1 MSRVETSVAGGIE
14 AGNAVR
20 PAQPLP
26 ADANPPTHGIV
37 VDRLIGD
44 QLSRWW
50 SLAGVWLTVA
60 FTAAF
65 GLYVNYRAQ
74 GRDATFVSVLM
85 AMIPHYLAWALV
97 SPPLYRALH
106 KSLEGVSRGLWI
118 SMLVGWSAIALA
130 GSTAMSF
137 FSYVI
142 RHDLAPTLRQLVE
155 IYVLPPA
162 GPAFWAMNFSTLV
175 LAFVAFGAIRTLRL
189 RDQALWSAAQT
200 ELRGA
205 RLEAQLAEARLQTL
219 QAQINPHFL
228 LNSLNAIASLVQM
241 GERERAFDAIGRLGD
256 LLRIALRNGRDL
268 NVTFGDEIDFLQSYL
283 KLCKLRFDANFRYSV
298 SVPESLRAR
307 RVPALIVQ
315 PLIENAIRHGMDPP
329 RALNVDIRAYARDAA
344 IVIEVED
351 DGRGIS
357 AERAAAL
364 PAGHGLA
371 NVYERLRLCFGAA
384 GDLSLEPRAPCGTRA
399 RIVIGG

>member
-1 MSRVETSVAGGIE
+1 LSRVETSLAGGIE
-14 AGNAVR
+14 TGDGVKTAEVVLTDVSP
-20 PAQPLP
+20 PA
-26 ADANPPTHGIV
+26 HGIV

-50 SLAGVWLTVA
+50 PLSGVWLTVA

-74 GRDATFVSVLM
+74 GLDVTFASTFM
-85 AMIPHYLAWALV
+85 AMLPHYSFWVLV
-97 SPPLYRALH
+97 SPVLYRSLH
-106 KSLEGVSRGLWI
+106 MTIEGSNRTLWI
-118 SMLVGWSAIALA
+118 SMLAGWSAIALA

-142 RHDLAPTLRQLVE
+142 RRDLAPTLGQLIEV
-155 IYVLPPA
+155 YLLPPA
-162 GPAFWAMNFSTLV
+162 GPAFWAMNFSTLA
-175 LAFVAFGAIRTLRL
+175 LALVAFGAIRTLRL

-205 RLEAQLAEARLQTL
+205 RLEAQLAEARLQAL

-228 LNSLNAIASLVQM
+228 LNSLNAISGLVQI
-241 GERERAFDAIGRLGD
+241 GERERASDAIGRLGD
-256 LLRIALRNGRDL
+256 LLRIALKNGRDL
-268 NVTFGDEIDFLQSYL
+268 NVTFGDEMDFLDSYL
-283 KLCKLRFDANFRYSV
+283 KLCKLRFDSSFEYSV
-298 SVPESLRAR
+298 SVPEALRSR

-329 RALNVDIRAYARDAA
+329 RTLNVDIRAYAQDAA

-351 DGRGIS
+351 DGCGIS

-371 NVYERLRLCFGAA
+371 NVYERLRLCFGSA
-384 GDLSLEPRAPCGTRA
+384 GDFHLEPREPRGTRA

>member
-1 MSRVETSVAGGIE
+1 VGTSVTGGIE
-14 AGNAVR
+14 AGNGVK
-20 PAQPLP
+20 PAEWVLTGQSP
-26 ADANPPTHGIV
+26 AAHGIV

-44 QLSRWW
+44 QPARWW
-50 SLAGVWLTVA
+50 SLGAVWLTVA

-74 GRDATFVSVLM
+74 GLEVTFASTFM
-85 AMIPHYLAWALV
+85 AMLPHYSFWVLV
-97 SPPLYRALH
+97 SPALYRSLH
-106 KSLEGVSRGLWI
+106 KAIEGGNRVLWI
-118 SMLVGWSAIALA
+118 SMLVGWSGIALV

-137 FSYVI
+137 ASYVI
-142 RHDLAPTLRQLVE
+142 RHGLAPTLGQFVE

-162 GPAFWAMNFSTLV
+162 GPAFWAMNFSTLA
-175 LAFVAFGAIRTLRL
+175 LALVALAAIRTLRL

-205 RLEAQLAEARLQTL
+205 RLEAQLAEARLQAL

-228 LNSLNAIASLVQM
+228 LNSLNAIASLVHI
-241 GERERAFDAIGRLGD
+241 GERDRASDAIGRLGD

-268 NVTFGDEIDFLQSYL
+268 NVTFGDELDFLQSYL
-283 KLCKLRFDANFRYSV
+283 MLCKLRFDDNFEYTV
-298 SVPESLRAR
+298 SVPEALRAR

-315 PLIENAIRHGMDPP
+315 PLIENSIRHGMDPP
-329 RALNVDIRAYARDAA
+329 RKLTVDIRAYARNGS

-357 AERAAAL
+357 AERAEAL

-371 NVYERLRLCFGAA
+371 NVYERLRLCFGSA
-384 GDLSLEPRAPCGTRA
+384 GDLSLEPREPRGTRA
-399 RIVIGG
+399 RIVIGAGS

>member
-1 MSRVETSVAGGIE
+1 VE
-14 AGNAVR
+14 
-20 PAQPLP
+20 P
-26 ADANPPTHGIV
+26 ADWLLTDVSPSEHGIV

-50 SLAGVWLTVA
+50 SLSGVWLTVA

-65 GLYVNYRAQ
+65 GLYVNNKAQ
-74 GRDATFVSVLM
+74 GVDGTFTSTLIVML
-85 AMIPHYLAWALV
+85 PHYLFWVLV
-97 SPPLYRALH
+97 SPALYRSLH
-106 KSLEGVSRGLWI
+106 KSIEGSNRLLWI

-137 FSYVI
+137 FNYVI
-142 RHDLAPTLRQLVE
+142 RHDLAPTFRQLVE
-155 IYVLPPA
+155 VYFLPPA

-175 LAFVAFGAIRTLRL
+175 AALVAFAAIRTSRL

-205 RLEAQLAEARLQTL
+205 KLAAQLAAARLQAL

-228 LNSLNAIASLVQM
+228 LNSLNAIASLVQI
-241 GERERAFDAIGRLGD
+241 GERERASDAIGRLGD

-268 NVTFGDEIDFLQSYL
+268 NVTFGDELDFLQSYL
-283 KLCKLRFDANFRYSV
+283 QLCRLRFDSSFRYTV
-298 SVPESLRAR
+298 SVPELLRTR

-315 PLIENAIRHGMDPP
+315 PLIENSLRHGMDPP
-329 RALNVDIRAYARDAA
+329 RILHVDIRAYEQDDA

-351 DGRGIS
+351 DGCGIS

-371 NVYERLRLCFGAA
+371 NVYERLRLCFGDA
-384 GDLSLEPRAPCGTRA
+384 GDLRLEPRMPRGTLA

>member
-1 MSRVETSVAGGIE
+1 MSRLETSVAGEIDAGIGAKPVRLPQSE
-14 AGNAVR
+14 ASP
-20 PAQPLP
+20 PA
-26 ADANPPTHGIV
+26 HGIV

-44 QLSRWW
+44 QHLRWLS
-50 SLAGVWLTVA
+50 LTGVWLTVA

-65 GLYVNYRAQ
+65 GLYVNDQAQ
-74 GRDATFVSVLM
+74 GVDSTFTSTLM
-85 AMIPHYLAWALV
+85 AMLPHYSFWVVV
-97 SPPLYRALH
+97 SPALYRSLH
-106 KSLEGVSRGLWI
+106 KAIEGADRLLWI
-118 SMLVGWSAIALA
+118 SMLAGWSAIALA

-137 FSYVI
+137 SSYVI
-142 RHDLAPTLRQLVE
+142 RHDLAPTFGQFAEVY
-155 IYVLPPA
+155 ILPPV
-162 GPAFWAMNFSTLV
+162 GPAFWAMNFSTLLV
-175 LAFVAFGAIRTLRL
+175 ALVAFGAIRTLRL
-189 RDQALWSAAQT
+189 RDQALWGAAQT

-205 RLEAQLAEARLQTL
+205 RLEAQLAEARLQAL

-228 LNSLNAIASLVQM
+228 LNSLNAIASLVQG
-241 GERERAFDAIGRLGD
+241 GERERAFDSIGKLGD

-268 NVTFGDEIDFLQSYL
+268 NVTFGDELDFLESYL
-283 KLCKLRFDANFRYSV
+283 ELCTLRFDSNFKYSV
-298 SVPESLRAR
+298 SVPEALRSR

-315 PLIENAIRHGMDPP
+315 PLIENAIRHGMDPA
-329 RALNVDIRAYARDAA
+329 RVLNVDIRAYVQDAA

-371 NVYERLRLCFGAA
+371 NVFERLRLCFGAA
-384 GDLSLEPRAPCGTRA
+384 GDLRLEPREPRGTRA

>member
-1 MSRVETSVAGGIE
+1 VEHVETAAAGGIE
-14 AGNAVR
+14 AGKGVES
-20 PAQPLP
+20 
-26 ADANPPTHGIV
+26 ADWLLTEESPPTHGIV
-37 VDRLIGD
+37 VEHLIGD

-50 SLAGVWLTVA
+50 SLSGVWLTVA

-65 GLYVNYRAQ
+65 GLYVNDHAQ
-74 GRDATFVSVLM
+74 GVDSSFTSTLM
-85 AMIPHYLAWALV
+85 VMLPHYSFWVLV
-97 SPPLYRALH
+97 SPAIYRSLH
-106 KSLEGVSRGLWI
+106 KSIEGADRLSSI

-137 FSYVI
+137 FNYVI
-142 RHDLAPTLRQLVE
+142 RHDLAPTFRQLVE
-155 IYVLPPA
+155 IYFLPPA

-175 LAFVAFGAIRTLRL
+175 VALVAFGAIRTLRL

-205 RLEAQLAEARLQTL
+205 RLEAQLAEARLQAL

-228 LNSLNAIASLVQM
+228 LNSLNAIASLVQI
-241 GERERAFDAIGRLGD
+241 GERERASDAIGRLGN
-256 LLRIALRNGRDL
+256 LLGIALRNGRDL
-268 NVTFGDEIDFLQSYL
+268 NVTFGDELDFLDGYL
-283 KLCKLRFDANFRYSV
+283 KLCKLRFDANFSYSV
-298 SVPESLRAR
+298 SVPELLRTR

-315 PLIENAIRHGMDPP
+315 PLIENSLRHGMDPP
-329 RALNVDIRAYARDAA
+329 RKLHVDIRAYEEDSA

-371 NVYERLRLCFGAA
+371 NVYERLHLCFGSA
-384 GDLSLEPRAPCGTRA
+384 GDLRLEPLVPRGTLA